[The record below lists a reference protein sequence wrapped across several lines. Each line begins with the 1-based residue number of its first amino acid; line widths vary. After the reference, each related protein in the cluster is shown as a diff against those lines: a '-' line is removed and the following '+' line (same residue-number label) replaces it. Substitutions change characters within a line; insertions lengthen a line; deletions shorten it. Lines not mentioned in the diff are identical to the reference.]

1 MINLMIKKNKNK
13 AGRKAFLTFAFI
25 YGSILPLLAQNSGIA
40 STLSPIPAV
49 TQSNSKS
56 VISLNGEWLFTV
68 GQATKTSPIKVPGEW
83 VMQGFTVNAGETASY
98 TKTFSIPKNWKGSRI
113 KLRFDGVSSHAIV
126 IVNGKKLAEHEGS
139 FVPFETDIT
148 DALKSGENVLQ
159 VEVQANTISDILA
172 CTSQYAVHTVGGIL
186 RNVTL
191 FALPEVNLADL
202 TVVTTLDKSYNNAT
216 LNLKALVNNQSQKA
230 TTGQIAYTLTNA
242 AGKIIATAKTTLS
255 ALPGQKT
262 SLLNTDLAVK
272 NPIKWNTDKPYLY
285 TLTTALIIEGKT
297 MQSHQ
302 QKIGIRQVE
311 VKGNQLLVNGMPIK
325 LRGVNRHSVH
335 PLTGRA
341 ISDELELKDAE
352 LFKKGNCNYIRTS
365 HYPPSERFLAIADSI
380 GLFVENESS
389 LTWVQHGASP
399 IWKLWNY
406 KDEKFYPYMLA
417 ANIEKMQAGKN
428 HPSVIIWSLGNE
440 SYWSP
445 LWDKV
450 YREAKKLDPTRPI
463 SFHDQCWGGFNNG
476 GNKVDIAN
484 YHYPG
489 INGPKAT
496 DTMKRPVLFGEYAHL
511 STYNRRELLTDP
523 GVRASYGPSLVKMY
537 DSMYVHKGNLGGA
550 IWSGIDDTFHLP
562 DGNIVGYGPWGPIDA
577 WRRLKPEYWGM
588 KKAYSPVVIKNV
600 FKPTIKNGKLLLE
613 VENRHDFI
621 SLSEVTIQA
630 RVDGATI
637 PLTSAIKPHG
647 EGILQVPVKADTK
660 EVYLSFKDPS
670 GNVVNEELIVLKPA
684 EEKEQSKKVNLSFT
698 ENEMAYSITQGD
710 VNYTISK
717 ITGIISGAT
726 VKGQKVLAQG
736 PVFGVVAMNSEDGG
750 KPNVAGE
757 TYQNNIHPVKNY
769 PLYTIFAN
777 TIKVDQTAEAIVFT
791 IKATY
796 YNGEG
801 NLIYTFSGDG
811 ATRVDY
817 EVKTSLE
824 KPYQYGMIFQLPKTF
839 DELNWKRKGEFT
851 TYAEEDI
858 ARASGSAKL
867 NAKWLTAVE
876 EFGKPGA
883 PLWKDDANEM
893 GSNDFRST
901 KQQILQSRLSNGL
914 HSLLIQ
920 SDGKQAS
927 RSWLQDEKIQLLIAD
942 YSNNGSEPFYGS
954 PFTDGRIN
962 IKGKTL
968 KGSVKFKLQ

>member
-1 MINLMIKKNKNK
+1 MTLNKIYNYK
-13 AGRKAFLTFAFI
+13 TGRKILLSFALLTATT
-25 YGSILPLLAQNSGIA
+25 LQLLAQSNGIS
-40 STLSPIPAV
+40 STLSLIPSTIQSTNKPAV
-49 TQSNSKS
+49 
-56 VISLNGEWLFTV
+56 SLNGEWKF
-68 GQATKTSPIKVPGEW
+68 AESTKKGNIKVPGEW
-83 VMQGFTVNAGETASY
+83 VMQGYTVNTGETAIY
-98 TKTFSIPKNWKGSRI
+98 TKTFSIPDNWKGNRI
-113 KLRFDGVSSHAIV
+113 KLRFDGVSSHAVVSI
-126 IVNGKKLAEHEGS
+126 NDKKLAEHEGS
-139 FVPFETDIT
+139 FVPFEIDIT
-148 DALKSGENVLQ
+148 DALKNGDNLLQ
-159 VEVQANTISDILA
+159 VDVQANTISDILA

-191 FALPEVNLADL
+191 FALPEVNIADF
-202 TVVTTLDKSYNNAT
+202 TVVTTLDKNHQNAT
-216 LNLKALVNNQSQKA
+216 LNLKTLISNQGEKGTS
-230 TTGQIAYTLTNA
+230 GQMIYSLADANGKNVTVFKTAIPAISGLKPTL
-242 AGKIIATAKTTLS
+242 I
-255 ALPGQKT
+255 
-262 SLLNTDLAVK
+262 NTDIPVK

-285 TLTTALIIEGKT
+285 TLTTTLIIDGKT
-297 MQSHQ
+297 TESHH
-302 QKIGIRQVE
+302 QKIGFRQVE
-311 VKGNQLLVNGMPIK
+311 VKGNQVFVNGMPVK

-341 ISDELELKDAE
+341 ISEDLELKDAE
-352 LFKKGNCNYIRTS
+352 LFKQANCNYIRTS

-389 LTWVQHGASP
+389 LTWIQHGASP
-399 IWKLWNY
+399 IWKLWDY

-428 HPSVIIWSLGNE
+428 HASVIIWSLGNE

-450 YREAKKLDPTRPI
+450 YREVKKLDPTRPI

-489 INGPKAT
+489 INGPAAT
-496 DTMKRPVLFGEYAHL
+496 DTMKRPTLFGEYAHV

-588 KKAYSPVVIKNV
+588 KKAYAPVVIKNV
-600 FKPTIKNGKLLLE
+600 FQPSIKNGKLVLQ

-621 SLSEVTIQA
+621 SLSEVTINA
-630 RVDGATI
+630 KVDGV
-637 PLTSAIKPHG
+637 PVKLTSAIKPHS
-647 EGILQVPVKADTK
+647 EGLLQIPVQKGTK
-660 EVYLSFKDPS
+660 EVYISFKNPS
-670 GNVVNEELIVLKPA
+670 GNIVNEELIVLKPT
-684 EEKEQSKKVNLSFT
+684 EEKISESKLALSFT
-698 ENEMAYSITQGD
+698 ENEMAYFVNQGE
-710 VNYTISK
+710 VNYTINK
-717 ITGIISGAT
+717 ITGVISGAT
-726 VKGQKVLAQG
+726 NKGIKVLEQG

-757 TYQNNIHPVKNY
+757 TYQNNIHPIKNY

-777 TIKVDQTAEAIVFT
+777 AIKVDQSTDSITFN

-796 YNGEG
+796 TNGDG
-801 NLIYTFSGDG
+801 NLTYIFFANGN
-811 ATRVDY
+811 TRVVY

-839 DELNWKRKGEFT
+839 DELSWKRKGEFT
-851 TYAEEDI
+851 VYAAEDI
-858 ARASGSAKL
+858 ARNAGTAKL
-867 NAKWLTAVE
+867 NARWLPAVE
-876 EFGKPGA
+876 EFGKPA
-883 PLWKDDANEM
+883 AKLWKDDANEM

-901 KQQILQSRLSNGL
+901 KQHIIQTRLSNGS
-914 HSLLIQ
+914 HHILIQ
-920 SDGKQAS
+920 SNGKQAS
-927 RSWLQDEKIQLLIAD
+927 RTWLQDEKIQLLVAD
-942 YSNNGSEPFYGS
+942 YWNNGSEPFYGS

-962 IKGKTL
+962 VKGKTL
-968 KGSVKFKLQ
+968 KGSVDFRLQ

>member
-1 MINLMIKKNKNK
+1 MLINKIYNYKARRQIWLILALVTGTALQLM
-13 AGRKAFLTFAFI
+13 
-25 YGSILPLLAQNSGIA
+25 AQNSGIA
-40 STLSPIPAV
+40 STLSPIPSIV
-49 TQSNSKS
+49 QNSNKP
-56 VISLNGEWLFTV
+56 VISLNGEWKFEQT
-68 GQATKTSPIKVPGEW
+68 GKKGTIKVPGEW
-83 VMQGFTVNAGETASY
+83 VMQGYTINTGETATYSREIN
-98 TKTFSIPKNWKGSRI
+98 IPDGWKGNRI

-126 IVNGKKLAEHEGS
+126 KINGKKLAEHEGS
-139 FVPFETDIT
+139 FVPFEVDIT
-148 DALKSGENVLQ
+148 DALKTGENLLQ
-159 VEVQANTISDILA
+159 VDVQANTISDILA

-202 TVVTTLDKSYNNAT
+202 TVVTELDKNYSNAT
-216 LNLKALVNNQSQKA
+216 INLKALINNQGQNA
-230 TTGQIAYTLTNA
+230 TAGRVQYTLA
-242 AGKIIATAKTTLS
+242 DVKGKIIAEVKTPWPAISGEKS
-255 ALPGQKT
+255 ALLDT
-262 SLLNTDLAVK
+262 HIAVK

-285 TLTTALIIEGKT
+285 TLTTALITNGKIT
-297 MQSHQ
+297 ESHH
-302 QKIGIRQVE
+302 QKIGFRQVE
-311 VKGNQLLVNGMPIK
+311 VKGNQVFVNGMPVK
-325 LRGVNRHSVH
+325 LRGVNRHSVN

-352 LFKKGNCNYIRTS
+352 LFKQANCNYIRTS

-389 LTWVQHGASP
+389 LTWIQHGASP

-428 HPSVIIWSLGNE
+428 HASVIIWSLGNE

-489 INGPKAT
+489 INGPAAT
-496 DTMKRPVLFGEYAHL
+496 DTMKRPTLFGEYAHI

-588 KKAYSPVVIKNV
+588 KKAYSPVVVKNV
-600 FKPTIKNGKLLLE
+600 HQPTIKNGKMLLE
-613 VENRHDFI
+613 IENRHDFI
-621 SLSEVTIQA
+621 SLSEVEINVK
-630 RVDGATI
+630 VDGTPI
-637 PLTSAIKPHG
+637 RLTSAIKPHSQG
-647 EGILQVPVKADTK
+647 VLQVPVKENTK
-660 EVYLSFKDPS
+660 EVYISFKDPS
-670 GNVVNEELIVLKPA
+670 GNVVNEELIVLKQT
-684 EEKEQSKKVNLSFT
+684 EEPIDTKKLPLSYT
-698 ENEMAYSITQGD
+698 ENEMAYFVTQGV
-710 VNYTISK
+710 VNYTINK

-726 VKGQKVLAQG
+726 SKGEKVLAQG
-736 PVFGVVAMNSEDGG
+736 PVFSVIEMNSEDGG

-757 TYQNNIHPVKNY
+757 TYQNNIYPIKNY

-777 TIKVDQTAEAIVFT
+777 SIKVDQTADAISLM

-796 YNGEG
+796 TNGDG
-801 NLIYTFSGDG
+801 NLNYTFSANGN
-811 ATRVDY
+811 TRVDY
-817 EVKTSLE
+817 EVKTTLE
-824 KPYQYGMIFQLPKTF
+824 KPYQYGMLFQLPKTF
-839 DELNWKRKGEFT
+839 ETLSWKRKGEFT
-851 TYAEEDI
+851 VYAAEDI
-858 ARASGSAKL
+858 ARDKGTAKL
-867 NAKWLTAVE
+867 NARWLAAVE

-883 PLWKDDANEM
+883 ELWKDDASEM

-901 KQQILQSRLSNGL
+901 KQNILQAMLSNGDQE
-914 HSLLIQ
+914 IVIR

-927 RSWLQDEKIQLLIAD
+927 RSWLQDEKIQLLVAD
-942 YSNNGSEPFYGS
+942 YWNNGSEPFYGS
-954 PFTDGRIN
+954 PFTDGRTN
-962 IKGKTL
+962 IKGKML
-968 KGSVKFKLQ
+968 KGSVNFRLQ

>member
-1 MINLMIKKNKNK
+1 MTLNKIYSYNIRCK
-13 AGRKAFLTFAFI
+13 ILLTLALI
-25 YGSILPLLAQNSGIA
+25 STTALQLLAQNSGIA
-40 STLSPIPAV
+40 ATLSPIPSSLPN
-49 TQSNSKS
+49 SNKPA
-56 VISLNGEWLFTV
+56 ISLNGDWKFAQSNKK
-68 GQATKTSPIKVPGEW
+68 GNIKVPGEW
-83 VMQGFTVNAGETASY
+83 VMQGYTVNTGETAIYSRE
-98 TKTFSIPKNWKGSRI
+98 FSIPNAWTGNRI
-113 KLRFDGVSSHAIV
+113 KLRFDGVSSHALV
-126 IVNGKKLAEHEGS
+126 KVNGKKLAEHEGS
-139 FVPFETDIT
+139 FVPFEIDIT
-148 DALKSGENVLQ
+148 DVLKTGNNVLE

-202 TVVTTLDKSYNNAT
+202 TVVTTLDKTYSNAT
-216 LNLKALVNNQSQKA
+216 LNLKALVNNQGQNA
-230 TTGQIAYTLTNA
+230 AAGQILYTLTDA
-242 AGKIIATAKTTLS
+242 TGKSVTVVKTPIPAVS
-255 ALPGQKT
+255 GQK
-262 SLLNTDLAVK
+262 SAVLNTDIPVK
-272 NPIKWNTDKPYLY
+272 NAIKWNTDKPYLY
-285 TLTTALIIEGKT
+285 TLTTSLIMDGKVT
-297 MQSHQ
+297 QTST
-302 QKIGIRQVE
+302 QKIGFRQVE
-311 VKGNQLLVNGMPIK
+311 VKANQVFVNGMPIK

-335 PLTGRA
+335 PLTGRS
-341 ISDELELKDAE
+341 ISDNLELKDAE
-352 LFKKGNCNYIRTS
+352 LFKQGNCNYIRTS

-389 LTWVQHGASP
+389 LTWIQHGASP

-428 HPSVIIWSLGNE
+428 HASVIIWSLGNE

-489 INGPKAT
+489 INGPAAT
-496 DTMKRPVLFGEYAHL
+496 DTMKRPTLFGEYAHL
-511 STYNRRELLTDP
+511 STYNRRELITDP
-523 GVRASYGPSLVKMY
+523 GVRASYGPVLVKMY

-588 KKAYSPVVIKNV
+588 KKAYAPVVIKNV
-600 FKPTIKNGKLLLE
+600 FQPSVKNGKLVLE
-613 VENRHDFI
+613 IENRHDFI
-621 SLSEVTIQA
+621 SLKEVEINVK
-630 RVDGATI
+630 VDGVPI
-637 PLTSAIKPHG
+637 RLTSAIKAHG
-647 EGILQVPVKADTK
+647 EGVLLVSVKETTK
-660 EVYLSFKDPS
+660 EVYISFKDPS
-670 GNVVNEELIVLKPA
+670 GNVVNEELMVLKPV
-684 EEKEQSKKVNLSFT
+684 EEKINTNKVALSFT
-698 ENEMAYSITQGD
+698 ENEMAYFVVQGA
-710 VNYTISK
+710 VNYTINK
-717 ITGIISGAT
+717 ITGVITGAT
-726 VKGQKVLAQG
+726 NNGEKVLEQG
-736 PVFGVVAMNSEDGG
+736 PVFSVVPMNSEDGG

-757 TYQNNIHPVKNY
+757 TYQNNIYPIKNY

-777 TIKVDQTAEAIVFT
+777 EIKVGQTADSITFN

-796 YNGEG
+796 TNGEG
-801 NLIYTFSGDG
+801 NLTYTFSADG
-811 ATRVDY
+811 NTRVAY
-817 EVKTSLE
+817 EVKTTLE

-839 DELNWKRKGEFT
+839 ETLSWKRKGEFT
-851 TYAEEDI
+851 VYAAEDI
-858 ARASGSAKL
+858 ARDKGTAKL
-867 NAKWLTAVE
+867 NAKWLPGVE

-883 PLWKDDANEM
+883 RLWKDDANEM

-901 KQQILQSRLSNGL
+901 KQHILQAQLSDGNKGIV
-914 HSLLIQ
+914 IQ
-920 SDGKQAS
+920 SNGKQAS
-927 RSWLQDEKIQLLIAD
+927 RSWLQDEKIQLLVAD
-942 YSNNGSEPFYGS
+942 YWNNGSEPFYGS

-968 KGSVKFKLQ
+968 KGSVNFRLQ

>member
-1 MINLMIKKNKNK
+1 MTLNKINNHKT
-13 AGRKAFLTFAFI
+13 GRKILLTLALI
-25 YGSILPLLAQNSGIA
+25 YSTVLPLLAQNSGIA
-40 STLSPIPAV
+40 STLSPMPSV
-49 TQSNSKS
+49 TQGNSKTA
-56 VISLNGEWLFTV
+56 ISLNGEWLFAA
-68 GQATKTSPIKVPGEW
+68 GHSTKTSAIKVPGEW
-83 VMQGFTVNAGETASY
+83 VMQGYTVNAGETATY
-98 TKTFSIPKNWKGSRI
+98 NKIFSVPQNWKGNRI

-126 IVNGKKLAEHEGS
+126 KVNGKKLAEHEGS
-139 FVPFETDIT
+139 FVPFEIDIT
-148 DALKSGENVLQ
+148 DVLKSGENLLQ

-191 FALPEVNLADL
+191 FALPEINISDFTVITNLNEKFTD
-202 TVVTTLDKSYNNAT
+202 AT
-216 LNLKALVNNQSQKA
+216 LILNTTIDNKSQRNSSI
-230 TTGQIAYTLTNA
+230 QLAYTLTDHSGKVVLVKITA
-242 AGKIIATAKTTLS
+242 AQQVGAATA
-255 ALPGQKT
+255 QKIPENSFT
-262 SLLNTDLAVK
+262 VK
-272 NPIKWNTDKPYLY
+272 NPLKWNTDRPYLY
-285 TLTTALIIEGKT
+285 NLQTVLLIDGKPVQT
-297 MQSHQ
+297 NR
-302 QKIGIRQVE
+302 QKVGFRE
-311 VKGNQLLVNGMPIK
+311 VRVNGNQLMVNGRPVK

-352 LFKKGNCNYIRTS
+352 LFKKANCNYIRTS

-389 LTWVQHGASP
+389 LTWIQHGASP

-417 ANIEKMQAGKN
+417 ANIEKMQAAKN

-523 GVRASYGPSLVKMY
+523 GVRASFGPSLVKMY

-562 DGNIVGYGPWGPIDA
+562 DGSIVGYGPWGPIDA

-588 KKAYSPVVIKNV
+588 KKAYSPVVVKNIFQPV
-600 FKPTIKNGKLLLE
+600 VKNGKLVLQI
-613 VENRHDFI
+613 ENRHDFI
-621 SLSEVTIQA
+621 SLSDVEINA
-630 RVDGATI
+630 KVDGEAI
-637 PLTSAIKPHG
+637 HLNSAIKPHG
-647 EGILQVPVKADTK
+647 EGTLQVPVKADTK
-660 EVYLSFKDPS
+660 EVYISFKDPS
-670 GNVVNEELIVLKPA
+670 GNIVNEELIVLKPA
-684 EEKEQSKKVNLSFT
+684 EEKEQSSKVALSFT
-698 ENEMAYSITQGD
+698 ENEMAYLITQGD

-726 VKGQKVLAQG
+726 IKGKQVLTQG
-736 PVFGVVAMNSEDGG
+736 PVFGVVTMNSEDGG

-757 TYQNNIHPVKNY
+757 TYQNNIYPVKNY

-777 TIKVDQTAEAIVFT
+777 TIKADQTADAIIFT
-791 IKATY
+791 IKTTY
-796 YNGEG
+796 TNGEG
-801 NLIYTFSGDG
+801 NLTYTFSGDG
-811 ATRVDY
+811 NTRVDY

-839 DELNWKRKGEFT
+839 DELNWKRKGEFSV
-851 TYAEEDI
+851 YAPEDI
-858 ARASGSAKL
+858 ARDKGTAKL
-867 NAKWLTAVE
+867 NARWLPAVE

-883 PLWKDDANEM
+883 KLWKDDANEM

-901 KQQILQSRLSNGL
+901 KQQVLQAQLSDGHSR
-914 HSLLIQ
+914 LLIQ

-954 PFTDGRIN
+954 PFTDNRIN

-968 KGSVKFKLQ
+968 KGSVKFRLL

>member
-1 MINLMIKKNKNK
+1 MIIKIKKNNNK
-13 AGRKAFLTFAFI
+13 AGHSVLLALALIFGA
-25 YGSILPLLAQNSGIA
+25 ILPLMAQNTGIA
-40 STLSPIPAV
+40 STLSPIPSI
-49 TQSNSKS
+49 TEGNSKPA
-56 VISLNGEWLFTV
+56 ISLNGEWLFAT
-68 GQATKTSPIKVPGEW
+68 GQATKASAIKVPGEW
-83 VMQGFTVNAGETASY
+83 VMQGFTVNAGETATY
-98 TKTFSIPKNWKGSRI
+98 TKTFSIPKNWKGNRI
-113 KLRFDGVSSHAIV
+113 KIRFDGVSSHAIV

-191 FALPEVNLADL
+191 FALPQVNLADL

-230 TTGQIAYTLTNA
+230 AAGQIAYTLTDA
-242 AGKIIATAKTTLS
+242 AGKNIATVKT
-255 ALPGQKT
+255 ALPALSGEK
-262 SLLNTDLAVK
+262 SILLNTNLAVK
-272 NPIKWNTDKPYLY
+272 NPAKWNTDKPYLY
-285 TLTTALIIEGKT
+285 TLTTALIMDGKIT
-297 MQSHQ
+297 QSHQ
-302 QKIGIRQVE
+302 QKIGFRQVE

-341 ISDELELKDAE
+341 ISEDLELKDAE
-352 LFKKGNCNYIRTS
+352 LFKKANCNYIRTS

-389 LTWVQHGASP
+389 LTWIQHGASP

-496 DTMKRPVLFGEYAHL
+496 DTMKRPTLFGEYAHL

-550 IWSGIDDTFHLP
+550 IWSSIDDTFHLP

-630 RVDGATI
+630 RVDGATLQLI
-637 PLTSAIKPHG
+637 SSIKPHG

-684 EEKEQSKKVNLSFT
+684 EEKEQSNKVSLSFT

-717 ITGIISGAT
+717 ITGVISGAT
-726 VKGQKVLAQG
+726 IKGQKVLEQG

-777 TIKVDQTAEAIVFT
+777 TIKVGQTTEAIVFT

-796 YNGEG
+796 TNGEG
-801 NLIYTFSGDG
+801 NLTYTFSGDG

-851 TYAEEDI
+851 VYAEEDI
-858 ARASGSAKL
+858 ARANGTAKL
-867 NAKWLTAVE
+867 NAKWLPAVE

-883 PLWKDDANEM
+883 TLWKDDANEM

-901 KQQILQSRLSNGL
+901 KQQILQSRLSNSQ

-962 IKGKTL
+962 IKGKTI
-968 KGSVKFKLQ
+968 KGSVKFRLQ